1 MRRTDRAVTDEAE
14 IVDILRRCEVL
25 HLAINTGAAPYL
37 LPVSFGMEPDGM
49 TFYIHGSLSGRK
61 YDLLAQD
68 NRVGF
73 QLECTHGL
81 VLEEEN
87 HSCSVNYESV
97 MGWGT
102 VREVTD
108 LDGKLHALDRIMA
121 QYHSEDFF
129 YDPAVAERTR
139 ILCLSIQERTGKRRA
154 KILGGKKH
162 A

>member
-61 YDLLAQD
+61 YDLLARD

-97 MGWGT
+97 MGWGLID
-102 VREVTD
+102 EVTQE
-108 LDGKLHALDRIMA
+108 GEKRHALADGFP
-121 QYHSEDFF
+121 YN
-129 YDPAVAERTR
+129 PAPIPKTQ
-139 ILCLSIQERTGKRRA
+139 ILRLRVQERTAKRR
-154 KILGGKKH
+154 KKF
-162 A
+162 